1 MSRLS
6 KSLFSFIQAL
16 EMHTVVLGMHI
27 LEGIIKNIVVYD
39 IKKPI
44 KFFFKKKKLNPEHQ
58 GIYPEVL
65 VTTSL

>member
-1 MSRLS
+1 
-6 KSLFSFIQAL
+6 
-16 EMHTVVLGMHI
+16 MHTVILGMHI

-44 KFFFKKKKLNPEHQ
+44 KIFFKKKLNPEHQ